1 MTRVWLT
8 LRSVWD
14 LLSPATQWTL
24 IGLLYLVLGVIIWRS
39 FAP

>member
-1 MTRVWLT
+1 MKFVNAFKFFW
-8 LRSVWD
+8 S

-24 IGLLYLVLGVIIWRS
+24 IGLLYLVLGVIIWRT